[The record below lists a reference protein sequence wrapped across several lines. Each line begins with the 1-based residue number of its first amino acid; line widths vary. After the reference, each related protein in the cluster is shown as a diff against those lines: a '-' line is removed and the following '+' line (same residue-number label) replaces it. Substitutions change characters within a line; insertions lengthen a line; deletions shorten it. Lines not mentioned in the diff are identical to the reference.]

1 MRFRPYIAVRRLII
15 LYVSVPTIV
24 ALTLVTPVRPVSA
37 QTLTLM
43 QDRTQTLSG
52 FSYNLAWETSGVSSC
67 AVSHTKPDGTI
78 ISNWASGT
86 SGSRTLALIQRGTHY
101 WMLTC
106 DGSFQADIRHVVTPV
121 MVFSP
126 NSGFTSDPLPGIAVI
141 LGQLDQWP
149 ITEGHTQYYNV
160 AAQWFRFNSAQ
171 DVDALLNGLA
181 QAGLGLQVESG
192 VLSPNGCGQGVEGFN
207 ASDLITAA
215 SIINQH
221 GGTIDRIDMDEPY
234 YYGSL
239 YTGPNACHWLINH
252 VAQQAAATIAQVRA
266 VFPELIVGD
275 AEPILMPWDS
285 HNWLALYPA
294 WAAAYQAASG
304 TQLTFFMADIP
315 SFFPTWMPGPLVKG
329 AAAFHAMGIQFGAFY
344 GPND

>member
-1 MRFRPYIAVRRLII
+1 MRFRPDTAVRQLVISCI
-15 LYVSVPTIV
+15 SGLTIV
-24 ALTLVTPVRPVSA
+24 VLALVTLIRPVSA

-106 DGSFQADIRHVVTPV
+106 DGSFQADIQHVVTPV

-126 NSGFTSDPLPGIAVI
+126 NSGFTSDPLPGIAAI

-149 ITEGHTQYYNV
+149 ITERYTQYYNV

-171 DVDALLNGLA
+171 DVDALLTKWIGP
-181 QAGLGLQVESG
+181 GRSG
-192 VLSPNGCGQGVEGFN
+192 ASSRRWRPLTKRMWSGSRGVQRERLNCGSQ
-207 ASDLITAA
+207 
-215 SIINQH
+215 
-221 GGTIDRIDMDEPY
+221 Y
-234 YYGSL
+234 Y
-239 YTGPNACHWLINH
+239 
-252 VAQQAAATIAQVRA
+252 
-266 VFPELIVGD
+266 
-275 AEPILMPWDS
+275 
-285 HNWLALYPA
+285 
-294 WAAAYQAASG
+294 
-304 TQLTFFMADIP
+304 
-315 SFFPTWMPGPLVKG
+315 
-329 AAAFHAMGIQFGAFY
+329 
-344 GPND
+344 